1 MFLTKKVLYL
11 PLMCTRM
18 ELDKKLY
25 SEINEYCKLNGLKTR
40 DFIHKILKEAFLR
53 EKYADTPF
61 MKSNM
66 SENEACAVEKIKE
79 MIEGQASLP
88 AEIAEAV
95 DEHFFE
101 MVFTD
106 DSAEKTQETQV
117 PEPPEPVQE
126 VSGTPA
132 KEEVKKPKENVTK
145 IPNVGIPK
153 KKRSLN

>member
-1 MFLTKKVLYL
+1 
-11 PLMCTRM
+11 
-18 ELDKKLY
+18 
-25 SEINEYCKLNGLKTR
+25 
-40 DFIHKILKEAFLR
+40 
-53 EKYADTPF
+53 
-61 MKSNM
+61 MKSSM

-79 MIEGQASLP
+79 MIEEQVSLP

-101 MVFTD
+101 MIFTD
-106 DSAEKTQETQV
+106 DGAEKTQETQV

-126 VSGTPA
+126 VSDTPA